1 MFITNFSTEYQHVI
15 ESPVIFGAFNVQNF
29 GMAKVSNERVLQVL
43 IKIVRHFDILV
54 LQEITDK
61 SEKAINKLLSEVNNG
76 LDDTAR

>member
-1 MFITNFSTEYQHVI
+1 
-15 ESPVIFGAFNVQNF
+15 
-29 GMAKVSNERVLQVL
+29 MAKVSNERVLQVL